1 MSTYLEIDTDLLRT
15 TVATAEQTNQQIT
28 EAVNYLNRIVIHEDW
43 ACEERYA
50 INDNTVRNQ
59 DTARTIQNNSTA
71 FYNAIKQS
79 SEEFDAEE
87 QNQITKTNSV
97 DELIARILNVVPNII
112 SGSADSV
119 SNISIVDFDNFNQSF
134 SK

>member
-28 EAVNYLNRIVIHEDW
+28 EAVNYLNRIVVHEDW

-50 INDNTVRNQ
+50 INNNTVNNQ
-59 DTARTIQNNSTA
+59 NVAKKIQDNSTA

-112 SGSADSV
+112 SGAVDSV
-119 SNISIVDFDNFNQSF
+119 SDISIVDFDNFNQSF